1 MDILES
7 LNKEKFFRD
16 KNFEIVRKLF
26 QMVAELCLNLL
37 GNNWNGKKMILLV
50 FIRCWKMEEIIV

>member
-37 GNNWNGKKMILLV
+37 GNNWNGKKND
-50 FIRCWKMEEIIV
+50 FIGLY